1 MDERLA
7 RDKNRGLGSDLEADG
22 VDGENEL
29 LVEKKGTGIF
39 SRSIMFSSLCLI
51 SLSSSSNW
59 WVRSFCED
67 KCSQGERWWVESRS
81 FFNCLISADKCW
93 IDSFCWWT
101 SVWSESIFLFSLDSK
116 SKENQSSSMIVFA
129 ILFISSEKMFRMAI
143 FIWVD
148 SRWQLRQHQPIRSIL
163 LMIQLW

>member
-1 MDERLA
+1 MYRNSGTTNNKWNNDKTACLSISIYYRFKCFMEGRLA
-7 RDKNRGLGSDLEADG
+7 WDKNKGLGSDLVTG
-22 VDGENEL
+22 GENEL

-39 SRSIMFSSLCLI
+39 SRSIMFSSRCLI

-93 IDSFCWWT
+93 IDSFCRWT
-101 SVWSESIFLFSLDSK
+101 NVWSESIFLFSFDSK
-116 SKENQSSSMIVFA
+116 SKENQSSSVIVFA
-129 ILFISSEKMFRMAI
+129 ILLFFRKD
-143 FIWVD
+143 V
-148 SRWQLRQHQPIRSIL
+148 
-163 LMIQLW
+163 